1 MLPLLAGHSYGRLMT
16 VHQRVP
22 SDVEAEC
29 LADLLNDAKAIPAA
43 ALTISKRTA
52 RRVIDLS
59 AIPVQRAAVTI
70 PAATAS
76 LVEAAENQL
85 AGYRR

>member
-1 MLPLLAGHSYGRLMT
+1 MTLHRLLPSE
-16 VHQRVP
+16 V
-22 SDVEAEC
+22 DAES
-29 LADLLNDAKAIPAA
+29 LADLLDDARAIPAA
-43 ALTISKRTA
+43 AFTRSA
-52 RRVIDLS
+52 SAVRRVIDLS
-59 AIPVQRAAVTI
+59 AVPVQRTAVAI

>member
-1 MLPLLAGHSYGRLMT
+1 MTLHRLLPSE
-16 VHQRVP
+16 
-22 SDVEAEC
+22 VEAES
-29 LADLLNDAKAIPAA
+29 LADLLDDARAIPAA
-43 ALTISKRTA
+43 AFTRSA
-52 RRVIDLS
+52 SAVRRVVDLS
-59 AIPVQRAAVTI
+59 VIPVQRAIVTI